1 MQLESKKYLYDIAQA
16 AGRAQQ
22 VIEGKNYSEYASDPL
37 LRWAVERQLQIVGE
51 ALAQLSRKDPTTAAR
66 ISEYKQIIAFRN
78 ILVHGYAKIDNQ
90 VVWSVLRLKLPL
102 VLREAELLLAE
113 G

>member
-51 ALAQLSRKDPTTAAR
+51 ALAQLLRKDPATAAL

-78 ILVHGYAKIDNQ
+78 VLVHGYAKIDNQ